1 MIFFMSKMEKMSQTF
16 TVKKLGGKI
25 GTVEVELTATFSDL
39 ALKVAEFYET
49 RDLCIMMTG
58 VVVSYE
64 LDYSTPIQTVVD
76 TYGDTVY
83 CLIASLC
90 HNKQK
95 LGSLARMLPPPIP
108 KVEPLPQ
115 TVNEKLPSE
124 CSICLNNFEPTPD
137 STTKCCNNKSMCF
150 NCLMTTQSC
159 SFCRS
164 TSHLSQI
171 EIFIKTQQGKII
183 VIYIKPNE
191 TIWSLKTK
199 IYEKE
204 GIPEEQ
210 QRMIWKGKQ
219 LEDGNTLYD
228 YQIQPK
234 SMLHLVARLRGC

>member
-1 MIFFMSKMEKMSQTF
+1 
-16 TVKKLGGKI
+16 
-25 GTVEVELTATFSDL
+25 
-39 ALKVAEFYET
+39 
-49 RDLCIMMTG
+49 
-58 VVVSYE
+58 
-64 LDYSTPIQTVVD
+64 
-76 TYGDTVY
+76 
-83 CLIASLC
+83 
-90 HNKQK
+90 
-95 LGSLARMLPPPIP
+95 
-108 KVEPLPQ
+108 
-115 TVNEKLPSE
+115 
-124 CSICLNNFEPTPD
+124 
-137 STTKCCNNKSMCF
+137 
-150 NCLMTTQSC
+150 MTTQSC